1 MTSSAPAAAGLFA
14 PGRFAFDGVL
24 IAGQDA
30 LCRRLGEQ
38 FRAGGA
44 RVTLAGPSP
53 DEPGFLACDLEDA
66 AAIAAAFAAAGDVS
80 LLGTASRPSSGD
92 LDQWRG
98 DVSGALDRHFLFASE
113 FTRRRLAAGAA
124 GSVLMLMSS
133 DVLKAQAADPA
144 AVTAAHALSSLIKTL
159 SVEWARD
166 GVRVNGLAFGDD
178 LVSAV
183 NLALY
188 LLSPYGA
195 YITGSIA
202 IADGPEV
209 GAGVFI

>member
-1 MTSSAPAAAGLFA
+1 MSSTANSGLFA
-14 PGRFAFDGVL
+14 PDRFADDCVL

-30 LCRRLGEQ
+30 LCRHLGEQ

-44 RVTLAGPSP
+44 RVALAGPSC
-53 DEPGFLACDLEDA
+53 DGPGFAVCDLDD
-66 AAIAAAFAAAGDVS
+66 IASIAGAFEAAGDVS
-80 LLGTASRPSSGD
+80 LLVTASSPSSGN
-92 LDQWRG
+92 LDKWRG

-113 FTRRRLAAGAA
+113 FARRRLAAGAD
-124 GSVLMLMSS
+124 GSLLMMMST
-133 DVLKAQAADPA
+133 DVMKAEAADPA
-144 AVTAAHALSSLIKTL
+144 AVTAAHALSNLIKTL

-166 GVRVNGLAFGDD
+166 GLRVNGLGFGDD
-178 LVSAV
+178 LVSAA

-202 IADGPEV
+202 IADGPQA